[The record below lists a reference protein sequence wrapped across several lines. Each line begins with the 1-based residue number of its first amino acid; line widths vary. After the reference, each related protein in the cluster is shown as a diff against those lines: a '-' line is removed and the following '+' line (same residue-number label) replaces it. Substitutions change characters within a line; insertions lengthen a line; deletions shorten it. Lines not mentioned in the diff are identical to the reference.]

1 MINFKDIVRKSLAL
15 VLIVGNAEKREAS
28 FQYEVDNCKMN
39 QEYLGIMF
47 EFVFSKMTK
56 SHSKSG

>member
-15 VLIVGNAEKREAS
+15 VHIVGNAEKREAS

-39 QEYLGIMF
+39 QEYLGNN
-47 EFVFSKMTK
+47 V
-56 SHSKSG
+56 